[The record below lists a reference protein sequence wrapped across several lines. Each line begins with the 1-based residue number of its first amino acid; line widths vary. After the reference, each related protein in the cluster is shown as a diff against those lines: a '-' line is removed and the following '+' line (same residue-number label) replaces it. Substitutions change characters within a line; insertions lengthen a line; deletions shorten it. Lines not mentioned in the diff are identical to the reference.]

1 MSKMLQFDTNA
12 RDSIMKGVNKLA
24 NAVKVTLGP
33 AGRNVMISTDMGAPI
48 VTKDGVTVA
57 KAIDLEDQFENQ
69 GAQMAKSVAAKTN
82 DIAGDGTT
90 TATVL
95 AQAIAKEGL
104 KVVAAG
110 ANPMDVKRGID
121 TTVEKIIDAIDK
133 IAIPVEDKEK
143 IKQVAT
149 ISANSDAEIGNLIA
163 DALEQVGIE
172 GVITVEEGKS
182 ADTTL
187 TIVKGMQFDRG
198 LASPYFTPNNQ
209 PITLEDAYVLLYNQ
223 KITAMKDL
231 IPLLEQV
238 ARTNKPLLILCED
251 LEGEALATLLI
262 NKARGTL
269 NAVAVKAPEY
279 GEQRKR
285 MLEDIGVLT
294 NGQLICDDFGVTLD
308 EVSID
313 MLGQAKSVTVDTSST
328 LIVGYDNDET
338 KNAVTKRADEI
349 RAEIAKTTSEYEVE
363 KLKNRLAK
371 LVGGV
376 AVISVGAVTEV
387 EMKEKKDRIDDAVNA
402 TKAAVAEGIVPG
414 GGTALI
420 RAAAIAKENTHVDGA
435 DVLAGYNIVMRA
447 VEEPLR
453 QIVANAGIE
462 ESVICNKVKLETG
475 NFGYNAKT
483 DTFEDLVKAGVIDPA
498 KVTKTALRNAA
509 SIASM
514 ILTTDCVIVEKPEEH
529 KCECNEQAPMGMPGM
544 M

>member
-57 KAIDLEDQFENQ
+57 RAIDLEDQFENQ

-328 LIVGYDNDET
+328 LIVGYDNDEI

-529 KCECNEQAPMGMPGM
+529 KCECNAQAPMGMPGM

>member
-1 MSKMLQFDTNA
+1 MLQFDTNA
-12 RDSIMKGVNKLA
+12 RDSIMKGVNTLA

-33 AGRNVMISTDMGAPI
+33 AGRNVMIFTDMGAPI

-57 KAIDLEDQFENQ
+57 RAIDLEDPFENQ

-104 KVVAAG
+104 KIVAAG
-110 ANPMDVKRGID
+110 ANPMDVKHGID
-121 TTVEKIIDAIDK
+121 AQVERLIEEIDK
-133 IAIPVEDKEK
+133 SAIPVEDKEK

-149 ISANSDAEIGNLIA
+149 ISANSDSEIGNLIA

-262 NKARGTL
+262 NRARGTL
-269 NAVAVKAPEY
+269 NAIAVKAPEY

-313 MLGQAKSVTVDTSST
+313 MLGQAKSVTVDTAST

-338 KNAVTKRADEI
+338 KNAVAQRADEI

-387 EMKEKKDRIDDAVNA
+387 EMKEKKYRIDDAVNA

-420 RAAAIAKENTHVDGA
+420 RAAAKMQLISSTNVDVIAGS
-435 DVLAGYNIVMRA
+435 NIVIRA

-453 QIVANAGIE
+453 QIVTNAGLE
-462 ESVICNKVKLETG
+462 GSVICNKVKNASG
-475 NFGYNAKT
+475 NIGYNAKT
-483 DTFEDLVKAGVIDPA
+483 DVYEDLVAAGVIDPA

-529 KCECNEQAPMGMPGM
+529 KRECNVPMSMPGM

>member
-1 MSKMLQFDTNA
+1 MLQFDTNA

-33 AGRNVMISTDMGAPI
+33 AGRNVMISTNMGAPI

-57 KAIDLEDQFENQ
+57 RAIDLTDPYENQ

-121 TTVEKIIDAIDK
+121 VTVEKIIETIDK

-149 ISANSDAEIGNLIA
+149 ISANSDSEIGNLIA

-269 NAVAVKAPEY
+269 NAIAVKAPEY

-313 MLGQAKSVTVDTSST
+313 MLGQAKSVTVDTAST

-338 KNAVTKRADEI
+338 KDAVAKRADEI

-420 RAAAIAKENTHVDGA
+420 RAASAANSVTTDNVDEIAGS
-435 DVLAGYNIVMRA
+435 NIVLRA
-447 VEEPLR
+447 IEEPLR
-453 QIVANAGIE
+453 QIVTNAGLE
-462 ESVICNKVKLETG
+462 GSVICNKVKLETG
-475 NFGYNAKT
+475 NVGYNAKT
-483 DTFEDLVKAGVIDPA
+483 NTFEDLVKAGVIDPA

-529 KCECNEQAPMGMPGM
+529 KCECNAQAPMGMPGM

>member
-1 MSKMLQFDTNA
+1 MLQFDTNA
-12 RDSIMKGVNKLA
+12 RDSIMKGVNTLA

-33 AGRNVMISTDMGAPI
+33 AGRNVMIFTDMGAPI

-57 KAIDLEDQFENQ
+57 RAIDLEDPFENQ

-104 KVVAAG
+104 KIVAAG
-110 ANPMDVKRGID
+110 ANPMDVKHGID
-121 TTVEKIIDAIDK
+121 AQVERLIEEIDK
-133 IAIPVEDKEK
+133 SAIPVEDKEK

-149 ISANSDAEIGNLIA
+149 ISANSDSEIGNLIA

-262 NKARGTL
+262 NRARGTL
-269 NAVAVKAPEY
+269 NAIAVKAPEY

-313 MLGQAKSVTVDTSST
+313 MLGQAKSVTVDTAST

-338 KNAVTKRADEI
+338 KNAVAQRADEI

-363 KLKNRLAK
+363 KLKTRLAK

-387 EMKEKKDRIDDAVNA
+387 EMKEKKYRIDDAVNA

-420 RAAAIAKENTHVDGA
+420 RAAAKMQLISSTNVDVIAGS
-435 DVLAGYNIVMRA
+435 NIVIRA
-447 VEEPLR
+447 IEEPLR
-453 QIVANAGIE
+453 QIVTNAGLE
-462 ESVICNKVKLETG
+462 GSVICNKVKNASG
-475 NFGYNAKT
+475 NIGYNAKT
-483 DTFEDLVKAGVIDPA
+483 DVYEDLVAAGVIDPA

-509 SIASM
+509 SIASL

-529 KCECNEQAPMGMPGM
+529 KRECNVPMSMPGM

>member
-12 RDSIMKGVNKLA
+12 RDSIMKGVNTLA

-33 AGRNVMISTDMGAPI
+33 AGRNVMIFTDMGAPI

-57 KAIDLEDQFENQ
+57 RAIDLEDPFENQ

-104 KVVAAG
+104 KIVAAG
-110 ANPMDVKRGID
+110 ANPMDVKHGID
-121 TTVEKIIDAIDK
+121 AQVERLIEELDK
-133 IAIPVEDKEK
+133 SAIPVEDKEK

-149 ISANSDAEIGNLIA
+149 ISANSDSEIGNLIA

-262 NKARGTL
+262 NRARGTL
-269 NAVAVKAPEY
+269 NAIAVKAPEY

-313 MLGQAKSVTVDTSST
+313 MLGQAKSVTVDTVST

-338 KNAVTKRADEI
+338 KNAVALRADEI

-363 KLKNRLAK
+363 KLKTRLAK

-387 EMKEKKDRIDDAVNA
+387 EMKEKKYRIDDAVNA

-420 RAAAIAKENTHVDGA
+420 RAAAKMQLISSTNVDVIAGS
-435 DVLAGYNIVMRA
+435 NIVIRA

-453 QIVANAGIE
+453 QIVTNAGLE
-462 ESVICNKVKLETG
+462 GSVICNKVKNASG
-475 NFGYNAKT
+475 NIGYNAKT
-483 DTFEDLVKAGVIDPA
+483 DVYEDLVAAGVIDPA

-509 SIASM
+509 SIASL

-529 KCECNEQAPMGMPGM
+529 TRECNVPMGMPGM

>member
-12 RDSIMKGVNKLA
+12 RDSIMKGVNTLA

-33 AGRNVMISTDMGAPI
+33 AGRNVMIFTDMGAPI

-57 KAIDLEDQFENQ
+57 RAIDLEDPFENQ

-104 KVVAAG
+104 KIVAAG
-110 ANPMDVKRGID
+110 ANPMDVKHGID
-121 TTVEKIIDAIDK
+121 AQVERLIEEIDK
-133 IAIPVEDKEK
+133 SAIPVEDKEK

-149 ISANSDAEIGNLIA
+149 ISANSDSEIGNLIA

-262 NKARGTL
+262 NRARGTL
-269 NAVAVKAPEY
+269 NAIAVKAPEY
-279 GEQRKR
+279 GEQRKS

-313 MLGQAKSVTVDTSST
+313 MLGQAKSVTVDTAST

-338 KNAVTKRADEI
+338 KNAVTLRAEGI

-387 EMKEKKDRIDDAVNA
+387 EMKEKKYRIDDAVNA

-420 RAAAIAKENTHVDGA
+420 RAAAKMQLISSTNVDVIAGS
-435 DVLAGYNIVMRA
+435 NIVIRA

-453 QIVANAGIE
+453 QIVTNAGLE
-462 ESVICNKVKLETG
+462 GSVICNKVKNASG
-475 NFGYNAKT
+475 NIGYNAKT
-483 DTFEDLVKAGVIDPA
+483 DVYEDLVAAGVIDPA

-509 SIASM
+509 SIASL

-529 KCECNEQAPMGMPGM
+529 KRECNVPMSMPGM

>member
-33 AGRNVMISTDMGAPI
+33 AGRNVMISTDIGAPI

-57 KAIDLEDQFENQ
+57 RAIDLEDQFENQ

-328 LIVGYDNDET
+328 LIVGYDNDEI

-529 KCECNEQAPMGMPGM
+529 KCECNAQAPMGMPGM

>member
-33 AGRNVMISTDMGAPI
+33 AGRNVMIFTDMGAPI

-57 KAIDLEDQFENQ
+57 RAIDLEDPFENQ

-104 KVVAAG
+104 KIVAAG
-110 ANPMDVKRGID
+110 ANPMDVKHGID
-121 TTVEKIIDAIDK
+121 AQVERLIEEIDK
-133 IAIPVEDKEK
+133 SAIPVEDKEK

-149 ISANSDAEIGNLIA
+149 ISANSDSEIGNLIA

-269 NAVAVKAPEY
+269 NAIAVKAPEY

-294 NGQLICDDFGVTLD
+294 NGQLICDDLGVTLD

-313 MLGQAKSVTVDTSST
+313 MLGQAKSVTVDTAST

-338 KNAVTKRADEI
+338 KNAVAQRADEI

-387 EMKEKKDRIDDAVNA
+387 EMKEKKYRIDDAVNA

-420 RAAAIAKENTHVDGA
+420 RAAAKMQLISSTNVDVIAGS
-435 DVLAGYNIVMRA
+435 NIVIRA

-453 QIVANAGIE
+453 QIVTNAGLE
-462 ESVICNKVKLETG
+462 GSVICNTVKNASG
-475 NFGYNAKT
+475 NIGYNVKT
-483 DTFEDLVKAGVIDPA
+483 AVYEDLVAAGVIDPA

-509 SIASM
+509 SIASL

-529 KCECNEQAPMGMPGM
+529 KRECNVPMSMPGM

>member
-33 AGRNVMISTDMGAPI
+33 AGRNVMIFTDMGAPI

-57 KAIDLEDQFENQ
+57 RAIDLEDPFENQ

-104 KVVAAG
+104 KIVAAG
-110 ANPMDVKRGID
+110 ANPMDVKHGID
-121 TTVEKIIDAIDK
+121 AQVERLIEEIDK
-133 IAIPVEDKEK
+133 SSIPVEDKEK

-149 ISANSDAEIGNLIA
+149 ISANSDSEIGNLIA

-231 IPLLEQV
+231 IPILEQV

-262 NKARGTL
+262 NRARGTL
-269 NAVAVKAPEY
+269 NAIAVKAPEY

-313 MLGQAKSVTVDTSST
+313 MLGQAKSVTVDTAST

-338 KNAVTKRADEI
+338 KNAVTQRADEI

-363 KLKNRLAK
+363 KLKTRLAK

-387 EMKEKKDRIDDAVNA
+387 EMKEKKYRIDDAVNA

-420 RAAAIAKENTHVDGA
+420 RAAAKMQLISSTNVDVIAGS
-435 DVLAGYNIVMRA
+435 NIVIRA

-453 QIVANAGIE
+453 QIVTNAGLE
-462 ESVICNKVKLETG
+462 GSVICNKVKSASG
-475 NFGYNAKT
+475 NIGYNVKT
-483 DTFEDLVKAGVIDPA
+483 NVYEDLVAAGVIDPA

-509 SIASM
+509 SIASL
-514 ILTTDCVIVEKPEEH
+514 ILTTDCVIVEKLEEH
-529 KCECNEQAPMGMPGM
+529 KRECNVPMGMPGM

>member
-12 RDSIMKGVNKLA
+12 RDSIMKGVNTLA

-33 AGRNVMISTDMGAPI
+33 AGRNVMIFTDMGAPI

-57 KAIDLEDQFENQ
+57 RAIDLEDPFENQ

-104 KVVAAG
+104 KIVAAG
-110 ANPMDVKRGID
+110 ANPMDVKHGID
-121 TTVEKIIDAIDK
+121 AQVERLIEEIDK
-133 IAIPVEDKEK
+133 SSIPVEDKEK

-149 ISANSDAEIGNLIA
+149 ISANSDSEIGNLIA

-262 NKARGTL
+262 NRARGTL
-269 NAVAVKAPEY
+269 NAIAVKAPEY
-279 GEQRKR
+279 GEQRTR

-313 MLGQAKSVTVDTSST
+313 MLGQAKSVTVDTAST

-338 KNAVTKRADEI
+338 KNAVAQRADEI

-387 EMKEKKDRIDDAVNA
+387 EMKEKKYRIDDAVNA

-420 RAAAIAKENTHVDGA
+420 RAAAKMQLISNTNVDVIAGS
-435 DVLAGYNIVMRA
+435 NIVIRA

-453 QIVANAGIE
+453 QIVTNAGLE
-462 ESVICNKVKLETG
+462 GSVICNKVKNASG
-475 NFGYNAKT
+475 NIGYNAKT
-483 DTFEDLVKAGVIDPA
+483 DVYEDLVAAGVIDPA

-509 SIASM
+509 SIASL

-529 KCECNEQAPMGMPGM
+529 KRECNVPMSMPGM

>member
-12 RDSIMKGVNKLA
+12 RDSIMKGVNTLA

-33 AGRNVMISTDMGAPI
+33 AGRNVMIFTDMGAPI

-57 KAIDLEDQFENQ
+57 RAIDLEDPFENQ
-69 GAQMAKSVAAKTN
+69 GAQMAKSVAATTN

-95 AQAIAKEGL
+95 AHAIAKEGL
-104 KVVAAG
+104 KIVAAG
-110 ANPMDVKRGID
+110 ANPMDVKHGID
-121 TTVEKIIDAIDK
+121 AQVERLIEEIDK
-133 IAIPVEDKEK
+133 SAIPVEDKEK

-149 ISANSDAEIGNLIA
+149 ISANSDSEIGNLIA

-269 NAVAVKAPEY
+269 NAIAVKAPEY

-285 MLEDIGVLT
+285 MLEDIGILT

-313 MLGQAKSVTVDTSST
+313 MLGQAKSVTVDTAST

-338 KNAVTKRADEI
+338 KNAVAQRADEI

-387 EMKEKKDRIDDAVNA
+387 EMKEKKYRIDDAVNA

-420 RAAAIAKENTHVDGA
+420 RAAAKMQLISSTNVDVIAGS
-435 DVLAGYNIVMRA
+435 NIVIRA

-453 QIVANAGIE
+453 QLVTNAGLE
-462 ESVICNKVKLETG
+462 GSVICNTVKNASG
-475 NFGYNAKT
+475 NIGYNVKT
-483 DTFEDLVKAGVIDPA
+483 DVYEDLVAAGVIDPA

-509 SIASM
+509 SIASL

-529 KCECNEQAPMGMPGM
+529 KRECNVPMSMPGM

>member
-1 MSKMLQFDTNA
+1 MSKILQFDTNA
-12 RDSIMKGVNKLA
+12 RDSIMKGVNTLA

-33 AGRNVMISTDMGAPI
+33 AGRNVMIFTDMGAPI

-57 KAIDLEDQFENQ
+57 RAIDLEDPFENQ

-104 KVVAAG
+104 KIVAAG
-110 ANPMDVKRGID
+110 ANPMEVKHGID
-121 TTVEKIIDAIDK
+121 AQVERLIEEIDK
-133 IAIPVEDKEK
+133 SAIPVEDKEK

-149 ISANSDAEIGNLIA
+149 ISANSDSEIGNLIA

-269 NAVAVKAPEY
+269 NAIAVKAPEY

-285 MLEDIGVLT
+285 MLEDIGVLI

-313 MLGQAKSVTVDTSST
+313 ALGQAKSVTVDTAST

-338 KNAVTKRADEI
+338 KNAVAKRADEI

-387 EMKEKKDRIDDAVNA
+387 EMKEKKYRIDDAVNA

-420 RAAAIAKENTHVDGA
+420 RAAAKMQLISSTNA
-435 DVLAGYNIVMRA
+435 DVIAGSNIVIRA

-453 QIVANAGIE
+453 QIVTNAGLE
-462 ESVICNKVKLETG
+462 GSVICNKVKNASG
-475 NFGYNAKT
+475 NIGYNAKT
-483 DTFEDLVKAGVIDPA
+483 DVYEDLVAAGVIDPA

-529 KCECNEQAPMGMPGM
+529 KREYNVPMGMPGM

>member
-33 AGRNVMISTDMGAPI
+33 AGRNVMIFTDMGAPI

-57 KAIDLEDQFENQ
+57 RAIDLEDPFENQ

-95 AQAIAKEGL
+95 AHAIAKEGL
-104 KVVAAG
+104 KIVAAG
-110 ANPMDVKRGID
+110 ANPMDVKHGID
-121 TTVEKIIDAIDK
+121 AQVEKLIEEIDK
-133 IAIPVEDKEK
+133 SAIPVEDKEK

-149 ISANSDAEIGNLIA
+149 ISANSDSEIGNLIA

-269 NAVAVKAPEY
+269 NAIAVKAPEY
-279 GEQRKR
+279 GEQRNR

-313 MLGQAKSVTVDTSST
+313 ALGQAKSVTVDTAST

-338 KNAVTKRADEI
+338 QNAVAQRADEI

-387 EMKEKKDRIDDAVNA
+387 EMKEKKYRIDDAVNA

-420 RAAAIAKENTHVDGA
+420 RAAAKMQLISSTNVDVIAGS
-435 DVLAGYNIVMRA
+435 NIVIRA

-453 QIVANAGIE
+453 QIVTNAGLE
-462 ESVICNKVKLETG
+462 GSVICNKVKNASG
-475 NFGYNAKT
+475 NIGYNAKT
-483 DTFEDLVKAGVIDPA
+483 NVYEDLVVAGVIDPA

-529 KCECNEQAPMGMPGM
+529 TRECNVPMSMPGM

>member
-1 MSKMLQFDTNA
+1 MSKILQFDTNA
-12 RDSIMKGVNKLA
+12 RDSIMKGVNTLA

-33 AGRNVMISTDMGAPI
+33 AGRNVMIFTDMGAPI

-57 KAIDLEDQFENQ
+57 RAIDLEDPFENQ

-104 KVVAAG
+104 KIVAAG
-110 ANPMDVKRGID
+110 ANPMEVKHGID
-121 TTVEKIIDAIDK
+121 AQVERLIEEIDK
-133 IAIPVEDKEK
+133 SAIPVEDKEK

-149 ISANSDAEIGNLIA
+149 ISANSDSEIGNLIA

-269 NAVAVKAPEY
+269 NAIAVKAPEY

-285 MLEDIGVLT
+285 MLEDIGVLI

-313 MLGQAKSVTVDTSST
+313 ALGQAKSVTVDTAST

-338 KNAVTKRADEI
+338 KNAVAQRADEI

-387 EMKEKKDRIDDAVNA
+387 EMKEKKYRIDDAVNA

-420 RAAAIAKENTHVDGA
+420 RAAAKMQLISSTNVDVIAGS
-435 DVLAGYNIVMRA
+435 NIVIRA

-453 QIVANAGIE
+453 QIVTNAGLE
-462 ESVICNKVKLETG
+462 GSVICNKVKNASG
-475 NFGYNAKT
+475 NIGYNAKT
-483 DTFEDLVKAGVIDPA
+483 DVYEDLVAAGVIDPA

-529 KCECNEQAPMGMPGM
+529 KREYNVPMGMPGM

>member
-33 AGRNVMISTDMGAPI
+33 AGRNVMIFTDMGAPI

-57 KAIDLEDQFENQ
+57 RAIDLEDPFENQ

-104 KVVAAG
+104 KIVAAG
-110 ANPMDVKRGID
+110 ANPMDVKHGID
-121 TTVEKIIDAIDK
+121 AQVERLIEEIDK
-133 IAIPVEDKEK
+133 SSIPVEDKEK

-149 ISANSDAEIGNLIA
+149 ISANSDSEIGNLIA

-269 NAVAVKAPEY
+269 NAIAVKAPEY

-313 MLGQAKSVTVDTSST
+313 ALGQAKSVTVDTAST

-338 KNAVTKRADEI
+338 KNAVAQRADEI

-387 EMKEKKDRIDDAVNA
+387 EMKEKKYRIDDAVNA

-420 RAAAIAKENTHVDGA
+420 RAAAKMQLISSTNVDVIAGS
-435 DVLAGYNIVMRA
+435 NIVIRA

-453 QIVANAGIE
+453 QIVTNAGLE
-462 ESVICNKVKLETG
+462 GSVICNKVKNASG
-475 NFGYNAKT
+475 NIGYNAKT
-483 DTFEDLVKAGVIDPA
+483 DVYEDLVAAGVIDPA

-529 KCECNEQAPMGMPGM
+529 KRECNVPMSMPGM

>member
-12 RDSIMKGVNKLA
+12 RDSIMKGVNTLA

-33 AGRNVMISTDMGAPI
+33 AGRNVMIFTDMGAPI

-57 KAIDLEDQFENQ
+57 RAIDLEDPFENQ

-104 KVVAAG
+104 KIVAAG
-110 ANPMDVKRGID
+110 ANPMDVKHGID
-121 TTVEKIIDAIDK
+121 AQVERLIEEIDK
-133 IAIPVEDKEK
+133 SAIPVEDKEK

-149 ISANSDAEIGNLIA
+149 ISANSDSEIGNLIA

-262 NKARGTL
+262 NRARGTL
-269 NAVAVKAPEY
+269 NAIAVKAPEY

-313 MLGQAKSVTVDTSST
+313 MLGQAKSVTVDTAST

-338 KNAVTKRADEI
+338 KNAVAQRADEI

-387 EMKEKKDRIDDAVNA
+387 EMKEKKYRIDDAVNA

-420 RAAAIAKENTHVDGA
+420 RAAAKMQLISSTNA
-435 DVLAGYNIVMRA
+435 DVIAGSNIVIRA

-453 QIVANAGIE
+453 QIVTNAGLE
-462 ESVICNKVKLETG
+462 GSVICNKVKNASG
-475 NFGYNAKT
+475 NIGYNAKT
-483 DTFEDLVKAGVIDPA
+483 DVYEDLVAAGVIDPA

-529 KCECNEQAPMGMPGM
+529 KRECNVPMSMPGM

>member
-33 AGRNVMISTDMGAPI
+33 AGRNVMIFTDMGAPI

-57 KAIDLEDQFENQ
+57 RAIDLEDPFENQ

-95 AQAIAKEGL
+95 AHAIAKEGL
-104 KVVAAG
+104 KIVAAG
-110 ANPMDVKRGID
+110 ANPMDVKHGID
-121 TTVEKIIDAIDK
+121 AQVERLIEEIDK
-133 IAIPVEDKEK
+133 SAIPVEDKEK

-149 ISANSDAEIGNLIA
+149 ISANSDSEIGNLIA

-269 NAVAVKAPEY
+269 NAIAVKAPEY

-313 MLGQAKSVTVDTSST
+313 ALGQAKSVTVDTAST

-338 KNAVTKRADEI
+338 KNAVAQRADEI

-387 EMKEKKDRIDDAVNA
+387 EMKEKKYRIDDAVNA

-420 RAAAIAKENTHVDGA
+420 RAAAKMQLISSTNVDVIAGS
-435 DVLAGYNIVMRA
+435 NIVIRA

-453 QIVANAGIE
+453 QIVTNAGLE
-462 ESVICNKVKLETG
+462 GSVICNKVKNASG
-475 NFGYNAKT
+475 NIGYNAKT
-483 DTFEDLVKAGVIDPA
+483 DVYEDLVAAGVIDPA

-529 KCECNEQAPMGMPGM
+529 KRECNVPMSMPGM

>member
-1 MSKMLQFDTNA
+1 MLQFDTNA

-57 KAIDLEDQFENQ
+57 RAIDLEDPYENQ

-121 TTVEKIIDAIDK
+121 VTVEQIIDAIDR

-149 ISANSDAEIGNLIA
+149 ISANSDSEIGNLIA

-238 ARTNKPLLILCED
+238 ARTNKPLLILCDD
-251 LEGEALATLLI
+251 LEGEALATLL
-262 NKARGTL
+262 
-269 NAVAVKAPEY
+269 
-279 GEQRKR
+279 
-285 MLEDIGVLT
+285 
-294 NGQLICDDFGVTLD
+294 
-308 EVSID
+308 S
-313 MLGQAKSVTVDTSST
+313 KS
-328 LIVGYDNDET
+328 LQFL
-338 KNAVTKRADEI
+338 R
-349 RAEIAKTTSEYEVE
+349 IAIP
-363 KLKNRLAK
+363 K
-371 LVGGV
+371 LV
-376 AVISVGAVTEV
+376 T
-387 EMKEKKDRIDDAVNA
+387 
-402 TKAAVAEGIVPG
+402 
-414 GGTALI
+414 
-420 RAAAIAKENTHVDGA
+420 
-435 DVLAGYNIVMRA
+435 
-447 VEEPLR
+447 
-453 QIVANAGIE
+453 
-462 ESVICNKVKLETG
+462 
-475 NFGYNAKT
+475 
-483 DTFEDLVKAGVIDPA
+483 
-498 KVTKTALRNAA
+498 
-509 SIASM
+509 
-514 ILTTDCVIVEKPEEH
+514 
-529 KCECNEQAPMGMPGM
+529 
-544 M
+544 

>member
-57 KAIDLEDQFENQ
+57 RAIDLEDPYENQ

-121 TTVEKIIDAIDK
+121 ITVEKIIEAIDK

-149 ISANSDAEIGNLIA
+149 ISANSDSEIGNLIA

-269 NAVAVKAPEY
+269 NAIAVKAPEY

-313 MLGQAKSVTVDTSST
+313 MLGQAKSVTVDTAST
-328 LIVGYDNDET
+328 LIVGYDNDEI
-338 KNAVTKRADEI
+338 KNAVAQRAEEI

-420 RAAAIAKENTHVDGA
+420 RASVIAQENTHVAGT

-447 VEEPLR
+447 IEEPLR
-453 QIVANAGIE
+453 QIVSNAGLE
-462 ESVICNKVKLETG
+462 GSVICNKVKLETG
-475 NFGYNAKT
+475 NVGYNAKT
-483 DTFEDLVKAGVIDPA
+483 DIFEDLVKAGVIDPA

-514 ILTTDCVIVEKPEEH
+514 ILTTDCVIVEKSEEH
-529 KCECNEQAPMGMPGM
+529 KCECNAHASMGMPGM